1 MIVVL
6 ASRYAC
12 CACRVSFVVV
22 LVLTGFESVKS
33 YGTLVASLVPG
44 LLTMTNSG
52 TVDMRALPH
61 A

>member
-12 CACRVSFVVV
+12 CACRVFI

-33 YGTLVASLVPG
+33 YGTLVASLVTG